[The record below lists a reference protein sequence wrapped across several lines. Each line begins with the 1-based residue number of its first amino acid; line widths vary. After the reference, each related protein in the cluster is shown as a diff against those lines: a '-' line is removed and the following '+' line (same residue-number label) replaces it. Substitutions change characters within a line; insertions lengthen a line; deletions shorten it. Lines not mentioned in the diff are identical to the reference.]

1 MSSSAPQLLLA
12 PESRK
17 DKVSKNDLRYL
28 FRLNKSNQRSR
39 KRAAVDKQ
47 IKSEKQD
54 AEKRRRLSNAVGEI
68 KKLRKAASK
77 FRGQGT
83 SKSKKSIDQQTY
95 EESIAVYEGEK
106 LVPCF
111 FEPKQTTPLSSGDN
125 TPNNLKEDF
134 EILNFDP
141 HAVIWRSYDYPNIIP
156 HKHLWLVCNVCQ
168 CGVRCFTTYSFKTF
182 NVFERYLLWKLKSLN
197 KQITSSPFVKKYKN

>member
-106 LVPCF
+106 LVRR
-111 FEPKQTTPLSSGDN
+111 ETSY
-125 TPNNLKEDF
+125 
-134 EILNFDP
+134 NF
-141 HAVIWRSYDYPNIIP
+141 
-156 HKHLWLVCNVCQ
+156 KNV
-168 CGVRCFTTYSFKTF
+168 
-182 NVFERYLLWKLKSLN
+182 NVFQRYLVSLSRN
-197 KQITSSPFVKKYKN
+197 KQHKPRTRYQTI